1 MKMEGGWIHGDI
13 LKWRIILKLILV
25 IYPLDRSSVFLSA
38 CEFLQASIHP
48 SVHRSPDLCF
58 DLLIYVSIPSSL
70 TVLQPRYISLFS
82 SPLIYLH
89 LHLSHFHFLPPPPP
103 FFFMSSLSIHV
114 TFPYFRSS
122 LCFFCPLPHIFKHAQ
137 SFYIWLFPLRSFSLS
152 CWIMSLFVLLTFSKD
167 ISLCLVFLYSS
178 SCAAHFSTAPS
189 FRLSLECSSK
199 LEHSNNLHKLLKA
212 NVVMCVQQVFCWW
225 HVFTLLMT
233 SGQTC
238 HRGHHV
244 CAGDLTV
251 WI

>member
-1 MKMEGGWIHGDI
+1 MSRYLHHSPSFNH
-13 LKWRIILKLILV
+13 V
-25 IYPLDRSSVFLSA
+25 ISLSSVL
-38 CEFLQASIHP
+38 P
-48 SVHRSPDLCF
+48 SF
-58 DLLIYVSIPSSL
+58 IYI
-70 TVLQPRYISLFS
+70 YISLISIFFLHPPHFS
-82 SPLIYLH
+82 SCLLYPSM
-89 LHLSHFHFLPPPPP
+89 SHFHIFVPLSV
-103 FFFMSSLSIHV
+103 SSVLYH
-114 TFPYFRSS
+114 T
-122 LCFFCPLPHIFKHAQ
+122 HIFKHAQ

-212 NVVMCVQQVFCWW
+212 DVVMCVQRVFCWW